1 MCVHFSLC
9 SYFANYYFISVRK
22 SLKTEDKPPLV
33 GTPPLSPLPLS
44 PLSFFPSPD
53 SSSSPTPPPLF
64 FLLFSLSLLFLS
76 PSQSPL
82 YPFFPL
88 FPMTAFDK
96 RDGLTPEEEE
106 QKIIAKRKMLG
117 NIKFVGK

>member
-33 GTPPLSPLPLS
+33 GTPSLSPLPLS

-53 SSSSPTPPPLF
+53 SSSSPTPPLF
-64 FLLFSLSLLFLS
+64 FLLFSLSLLSLS